1 MARLN
6 QRLGLTRYEAD
17 EYYKKALAAYEKRN
31 LDEALINMNDAIQAL
46 PTNPEYYATRGFFFV
61 EDDVPDKAEAD
72 FEKALKIHPYE
83 MLAHYGR
90 GIIAFRNKK
99 WDEALQHFLNAYYAD
114 PKRAETLY
122 YLAIVYHRRGENANA
137 VHVMRQAH
145 ELLEAA
151 GDKRRSDA
159 LKWIRT
165 LEKIPDAPRLQSGT
179 G

>member
-17 EYYKKALAAYEKRN
+17 EYYKKALAAYEKRH
-31 LDEALINMNDAIQAL
+31 LDEALINMTDAINAL
-46 PTNPEYYATRGFFFV
+46 PTNSEYYAARGFIYL
-61 EDDVPDKAEAD
+61 EDGIDDKAEPD
-72 FEKALKIHPYE
+72 FAQALKIHPYE

-90 GIIAFRNKK
+90 GIIAFREKK
-99 WDEALQHFLNAYYAD
+99 WDDALQHFLSAYYAN

-122 YLAIVYHRRGENANA
+122 YLAIVYHRLSEQANA
-137 VHVMRQAH
+137 LQVMRQAH

-159 LKWIRT
+159 AKWIRT
-165 LEKIPDAPRLQSGT
+165 LEKIAHQPRLQGSGR
-179 G
+179 